1 MFVRQLRLHNY
12 KSFYGSDPFAFT
24 FGPRANYIVGN
35 NNCGKTSIFSAL
47 EVLGDTKCAK
57 SAHIA
62 PFGKVVTTGYV
73 EATFVSTSRG
83 DFPASIQTYCQ
94 SCSDG
99 AVIQIR
105 RELHYDGDCTSPDSA
120 MIYDS
125 GTDSFSE
132 KIPDKTIKELLQPII
147 IEALTDASDIADF
160 GSTKLLGKIIASQT
174 KTFENTKEWL
184 NLLEAYDAAFSG
196 SSGIK
201 KLLEDI
207 ENSINA
213 ALASQYESKLEARIT
228 FDQPNPNNLIK
239 NGGVRVD
246 DGFADSP
253 IETKGTGLQRA
264 VAFAVIQTYAETLG
278 GKPGDKLDLCIDE
291 PETWMH
297 PLAQKHLSN
306 ALSNIAEKQQLW
318 ISTHSPYMLMSYDA
332 SAGDTLTIIHNQSSS
347 PRITSGASLGI
358 LQRQHPS
365 IAEISYKAFELATP
379 EYHSELIGYLQNK
392 LNKPYLVDLD
402 KYLNKSVDKNGNQRF
417 TTRRRYKKTS
427 KVEEIVS
434 ESLPVYIR
442 NCIDHPE
449 VKPDIPSS
457 DRASGITNEFDD
469 FELAESI
476 SGLEQLISDENL

>member
-1 MFVRQLRLHNY
+1 MFVKQLKLYNY
-12 KSFYGSDPFAFT
+12 KSFYNSDPFEFT

-47 EVLGDTKCAK
+47 EVLSDTKRAK
-57 SAHIA
+57 NAHIA
-62 PFGKVVTTGYV
+62 PFGSVTTTGYV
-73 EATFVSTSRG
+73 EATFVSSNKG
-83 DFPASIQTYCQ
+83 DFPTSIQTYCQ
-94 SCSDG
+94 TCSDG
-99 AVIQIR
+99 AVIRIR
-105 RELHYDGDCTSPDSA
+105 RELHYDNDCTSPDGA

-125 GTDSFSE
+125 DTASFSG
-132 KIPDKTIKELLQPII
+132 KVSDKTIKELLQPII
-147 IEALTDASDIADF
+147 IEALTDANDIADF

-174 KTFENTKEWL
+174 KTFESTKEWS
-184 NLLEAYDAAFSG
+184 NLLKAYDAAFSG

-201 KLLEDI
+201 KYLENI

-213 ALASQYESKLEARIT
+213 VLASQYESRSEARIT
-228 FDQPNPNNLIK
+228 FDRPNPSNLIK
-239 NGGVRVD
+239 YGGVRVD

-332 SAGDTLTIIHNQSSS
+332 LAGDTLTIIHNQSSS
-347 PRITSGASLGI
+347 SRITSGASLGI

-379 EYHSELIGYLQNK
+379 EYHSELIGYIQNK
-392 LNKPYLVDLD
+392 LNMPHLTDLD
-402 KYLNKSVDKNGNQRF
+402 AYLRASIDRDGNQRF
-417 TTRRRYKKTS
+417 ITKRRYKETLKNA
-427 KVEEIVS
+427 KVIS

-449 VKPDIPSS
+449 VRPNIPIN

-469 FELAESI
+469 SELSESI
-476 SGLEQLISDENL
+476 SALEQLISDENI